1 MVSGNGSEHASQVSM
16 RFNFVQ
22 LTGLDN
28 RLEHSPV
35 LRTSIIARE
44 ERGFTV
50 QRDGAH
56 ATFEGVVV
64 NLNAT
69 IGQEQV

>member
-1 MVSGNGSEHASQVSM
+1 MASGNGSEHASQVSM

-28 RLEHSPV
+28 RREHSPV
-35 LRTSIIARE
+35 LLTSIIARK

-50 QRDGAH
+50 
-56 ATFEGVVV
+56 
-64 NLNAT
+64 
-69 IGQEQV
+69 

>member
-1 MVSGNGSEHASQVSM
+1 M

-28 RLEHSPV
+28 RREHSPV
-35 LRTSIIARE
+35 LLTSIIARK

-50 QRDGAH
+50 
-56 ATFEGVVV
+56 
-64 NLNAT
+64 
-69 IGQEQV
+69 